1 MNMQIVDQ
9 NSVIQA
15 LANVTLESLTPSDA
29 VQKMVEQAL
38 QGAQLD
44 TTAILEILR
53 TTTGTNAE
61 KQPCQS

>member
-1 MNMQIVDQ
+1 MQIVDQ

-38 QGAQLD
+38 QGAQID
-44 TTAILEILR
+44 TTVILEMLR
-53 TTTGTNAE
+53 TTIDTNA
-61 KQPCQS
+61 KKKPCQS

>member
-53 TTTGTNAE
+53 G
-61 KQPCQS
+61 Q